1 MADDPYD
8 PLAKISP
15 LFSGPEMERFEKLS
29 MELASLS
36 NSIESEPIL
45 PVTPPS
51 VKANRLLAEAN
62 EHALEQSQL
71 LRKAN
76 DIASEAL
83 TLAAAA
89 EADAAAARRSAILAN
104 IIATIAIAVA
114 AKDQII
120 EFISWLR

>member
-8 PLAKISP
+8 PLAKISS

-36 NSIESEPIL
+36 NSIESDPIL
-45 PVTPPS
+45 PITPPS

-89 EADAAAARRSAILAN
+89 ETDAAAARRSAILAN